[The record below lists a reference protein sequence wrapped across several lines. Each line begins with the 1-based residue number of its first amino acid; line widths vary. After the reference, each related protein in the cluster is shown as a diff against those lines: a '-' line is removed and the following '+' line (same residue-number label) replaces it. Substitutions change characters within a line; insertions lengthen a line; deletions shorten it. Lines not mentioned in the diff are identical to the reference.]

1 MLYRFTKRLIDIV
14 GSLVG
19 LVLLSPLFLIVAAA
33 IKLDSKGPV
42 FADIPTRVGKDNKV
56 FKMYKFRSMIKNAH
70 KMLKKDA
77 RIYDHYKSSSF
88 KIKTDKDPRITRIGR
103 ILRKTSIDE
112 IPQLINI
119 LKGEMSLIGPR
130 AFFTEELKEQQS
142 RFPQTREL
150 VKISLT
156 VKPGLT
162 GPWQVSGRSAIDF
175 PDRVRLDAQ
184 YVKQQSILTDLGILL
199 KTIPAVFRGEGN

>member
-70 KMLKKDA
+70 KLLKKDA

-130 AFFTEELKEQQS
+130 AFFTEELEEQQS

-184 YVKQQSILTDLGILL
+184 YVKQHSILTDLGILL

>member
-1 MLYRFTKRLIDIV
+1 LIDIV
-14 GSLVG
+14 GSLIG
-19 LVLLSPLFLIVAAA
+19 LVLLSPLFLIIAAA
-33 IKLDSKGPV
+33 IKIDSSGPV

-56 FKMYKFRSMIKNAH
+56 FKMYKFRSMVKNAH
-70 KMLKKDA
+70 RLLKKDA
-77 RIYDHYKSSSF
+77 RIYDHYKSNSF
-88 KIKTDKDPRITRIGR
+88 KIKTDYDPRITHIGK

-119 LKGEMSLIGPR
+119 LRGEMSLVGPR
-130 AFFTEELKEQQS
+130 AFYVEELKEQQGH
-142 RFPQTREL
+142 FPQTREL
-150 VKISLT
+150 VKISLI

-175 PDRVRLDAQ
+175 PDRVRLSAQ